1 MEKTKSIPRLNQS
14 ILKLIIP
21 IGVISVIWAV
31 PDFLGPN
38 IAKISSDLTYIALTV
53 FLAVTAFFQVSQTRK
68 GSRDNLIWIIF
79 SVFALMYA
87 TAQHIWAVNELIF
100 DKRPFPSFA
109 DVAFIID
116 TICLIVFFTLYVKSL
131 KQNISKKIL
140 GLAILSSLV
149 VVLIAVY
156 LYALSETTDS
166 IMIQILLFSYPF
178 LDAIALVPASIGM
191 MLWFKNKLNLPLLA
205 ISSSMVPLAIG
216 DLLFQITTQNET
228 YYTGSVTDLFFYIQ
242 IVLLIV
248 GVYYL
253 SNTIRSNLEEKEI

>member
-1 MEKTKSIPRLNQS
+1 MEKTKNIHRFNQN
-14 ILKLIIP
+14 IQLIIP

-53 FLAVTAFFQVSQTRK
+53 FLTVTAFFQVSQTRK

-79 SVFALMYA
+79 SVFALMYTA
-87 TAQHIWAVNELIF
+87 AQHIWAVNELIF

-116 TICLIVFFTLYVKSL
+116 TICLIVFFTLYIKS
-131 KQNISKKIL
+131 KQNISKKML
-140 GLAILSSLV
+140 GLAILPSLA

-156 LYALSETTDS
+156 LYALSETTES

-178 LDAIALVPASIGM
+178 LDAIALVPALIGI
-191 MLWFKNKLNLPLLA
+191 MLWFKNKLNFPLLA
-205 ISSSMVPLAIG
+205 ISSSMIPLTIG

-228 YYTGSVTDLFFYIQ
+228 YYTGSITDLFFYIQ